1 MVVKPLKHQ
10 IMSDKE
16 KTPDNKSEEERRYP
30 GVAIDRAD
38 DDKVDPALIKERTHI
53 LGNNPRDND

>member
-1 MVVKPLKHQ
+1 
-10 IMSDKE
+10 MSDKK
-16 KTPDNKSEEERRYP
+16 KTPHNTSEEERRYP

-38 DDKVDPALIKERTHI
+38 DDKVNPALIKERTHI

>member
-1 MVVKPLKHQ
+1 
-10 IMSDKE
+10 MSDKE
-16 KTPDNKSEEERRYP
+16 KTPDNTSEEERRYP